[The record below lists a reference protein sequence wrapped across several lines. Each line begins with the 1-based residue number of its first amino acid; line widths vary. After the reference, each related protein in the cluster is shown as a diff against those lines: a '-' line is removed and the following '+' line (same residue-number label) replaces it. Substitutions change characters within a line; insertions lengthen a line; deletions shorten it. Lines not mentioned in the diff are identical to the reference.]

1 MLSINSLRH
10 VGAEVFKGVSVRCL
24 SAAALPQ
31 PITQPD
37 VKVRLVEY
45 RPLSSLVPL
54 LLAWSQLVPT
64 CLDLLSLIE
73 VKKVLVTMSC
83 QWRDRR
89 QDRSC

>member
-1 MLSINSLRH
+1 MRH

-31 PITQPD
+31 PITQPE
-37 VKVRLVEY
+37 VKVRLVKY
-45 RPLSSLVPL
+45 GLFGAV
-54 LLAWSQLVPT
+54 ACSQLVPT

-89 QDRSC
+89 QGRSCLR